1 MKAYSVELREKIVQ
15 AYENNEGSQRQ
26 LASRFKVSLSFIE
39 RLLKRYREK
48 QTLSPSPH
56 AGGFTAK
63 LATYESA
70 IAKMVEEDNDATLEE
85 LCQKLNEKYNVQ
97 ASASTMC
104 RGLQKLNL
112 TRKKNRFM
120 QRKLKV

>member
-15 AYENNEGSQRQ
+15 AYENKEGSQRQ

-39 RLLKRYREK
+39 RLLKRYREQ

-56 AGGFTAK
+56 AGGFTSK
-63 LATYESA
+63 LAAYSSA
-70 IAKMVEEDNDATLEE
+70 IAEIVEVDNDATLDE
-85 LCQKLNEKYNVQ
+85 LCQKLDAKYNVQ
-97 ASASTMC
+97 VSSSTMC
-104 RGLQKLNL
+104 RILQKFNL

>member
-1 MKAYSVELREKIVQ
+1 MKAYSVELREKIVE
-15 AYENNEGSQRQ
+15 AYKNNEGSQRQ

-39 RLLKRYREK
+39 RLLKRYREQ
-48 QTLSPSPH
+48 QTLFPSPH

-63 LATYESA
+63 LATYKSA
-70 IAKMVEEDNDATLEE
+70 ITKMVEEDNDATLDE
-85 LCQKLNEKYNVQ
+85 LCQKLDEKYNVQ
-97 ASASTMC
+97 VSSSTMC
-104 RGLQKLNL
+104 RVLQKLNL